1 MGQVALIL
9 DPQAGVAEIRII
21 PHPETRFEDKGL
33 FWFASRLGPTV
44 QALDEALRAAKLGE
58 TPRAAVG
65 IQCSET

>member
-21 PHPETRFEDKGL
+21 PNPEKHFEDKDL

-58 TPRAAVG
+58 TPRVTVG
-65 IQCSET
+65 VRP